1 MKVPLVH
8 NFDFTFAYRYER
20 FEISGIDPADG
31 ITESTRILQTDVPKF
46 ALRWAP
52 VRDLTLRAS
61 YSRSFRAPTLSE
73 FFEPHT
79 ENSSLFPL
87 ITIRSIRAD
96 RRFVRPPRGTII
108 GGSVDLQPE
117 RTDRLQ
123 RRLCFHPAANPE
135 PHRHRR
141 LLSAEFQRRGRD
153 RFCASGSRPQCR
165 QRLLRRPRHPRRK
178 RRAATGDR
186 LRVQC
191 LAQISRRHR
200 PHGGL

>member
-1 MKVPLVH
+1 
-8 NFDFTFAYRYER
+8 RYER

-31 ITESTRILQTDVPKF
+31 ITESTQILQTDVPKF

-87 ITIRSIRAD
+87 VNDPRNPGGPA
-96 RRFVRPPRGTII
+96 FVRPRDGTII

-117 RTDRLQ
+117 RSDDY
-123 RRLCFHPAANPE
+123 
-135 PHRHRR
+135 
-141 LLSAEFQRRGRD
+141 SAGFV
-153 RFCASGSRPQCR
+153 FTPR
-165 QRLLRRPRHPRRK
+165 QLPNLTVTADYYQLNSK
-178 RRAATGDR
+178 D
-186 LRVQC
+186 V
-191 LAQISRRHR
+191 
-200 PHGGL
+200 